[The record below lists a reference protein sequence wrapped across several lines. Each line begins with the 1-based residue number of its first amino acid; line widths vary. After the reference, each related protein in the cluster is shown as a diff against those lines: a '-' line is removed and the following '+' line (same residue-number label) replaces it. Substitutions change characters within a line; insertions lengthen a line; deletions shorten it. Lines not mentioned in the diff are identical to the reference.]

1 MRLFAG
7 QLIDS
12 IGDFRSSMVR
22 MPIYEHGHDL
32 SPFMGVLVSAYC
44 GWVARSRVSA
54 PAARSI
60 RHRGAEVAEAKV

>member
-7 QLIDS
+7 QLVDS

-32 SPFMGVLVSAYC
+32 SPFVVGLFFEYC
-44 GWVARSRVSA
+44 EWVPWSRARTPTV
-54 PAARSI
+54 
-60 RHRGAEVAEAKV
+60 